1 VALDVQGS
9 GELLCLIP
17 GSEFS
22 AELRRRA
29 VDTMLRVEGGDESL
43 VDRIRA
49 NRRFQEFLQQHDPEH
64 PLRAVGE
71 HAERRQ
77 AEEVAAEQA
86 AAEAERPRAEILA
99 RQEAIDFADRLRA
112 TEAAEAAEAAAAAT
126 ARRLAA
132 QEQADRATV
141 ASQRARDLLQQ
152 AEQLQAQSEEQQA
165 EASRL
170 RAKAAA
176 TFARRQERAAKLRER
191 GIVEVDI
198 DTSDD
203 EQMEEVLSKSSAV
216 HQLEATDMQLLL
228 VIVYR
233 KAHVL
238 RCKGTVSGNKRRH
251 ASFL

>member
-1 VALDVQGS
+1 
-9 GELLCLIP
+9 
-17 GSEFS
+17 
-22 AELRRRA
+22 
-29 VDTMLRVEGGDESL
+29 M
-43 VDRIRA
+43 
-49 NRRFQEFLQQHDPEH
+49 
-64 PLRAVGE
+64 
-71 HAERRQ
+71 
-77 AEEVAAEQA
+77 
-86 AAEAERPRAEILA
+86 
-99 RQEAIDFADRLRA
+99 
-112 TEAAEAAEAAAAAT
+112 
-126 ARRLAA
+126 
-132 QEQADRATV
+132 

-216 HQLEATDMQLLL
+216 HQLEATDMQFLL
-228 VIVYR
+228 VIVYC
-233 KAHVL
+233 KSHVL

-251 ASFL
+251 ASCL